1 MFFRKKNIFSSPAVV
16 AWFVK
21 ASLPHS
27 VDRDLCATGG
37 SNPSRGYNIDYP
49 EQEIACGYSNSRT
62 QGSL

>member
-16 AWFVK
+16 A
-21 ASLPHS
+21 SLSHS

-37 SNPSRGYNIDYP
+37 SNPSRGYNIDCP
-49 EQEIACGYSNSRT
+49 EQEIACSSSNSRT